1 MDIKLPVDA
10 REGQQESPRAQQDLL
25 AQARAQRGPE
35 HRFPPA
41 CKKAAPIWRGFY
53 RPGRNRTCNPRFWR
67 PVLYQLS
74 YGPKLSGWLTGI
86 EPATSGATVRRSNRL
101 SYSHREP
108 KRRRQVA
115 KTPRERNL
123 IGPEPVGKLGRASVQ
138 MHVPA
143 PKRADRHDPPH
154 RIHEKQA
161 APHELGGG

>member
-101 SYSHREP
+101 SYNHRE
-108 KRRRQVA
+108 
-115 KTPRERNL
+115 E
-123 IGPEPVGKLGRASVQ
+123 
-138 MHVPA
+138 PA
-143 PKRADRHDPPH
+143 PRKRAGKITAFEGVGSRPKALGQRLGGGIRRHHDALERRHRHDPP
-154 RIHEKQA
+154 RRVGHEDRST
-161 APHELGGG
+161 PDL